1 MNLLT
6 VHTIVKLENEILK
19 SQAVL
24 RKRQVLFSSE
34 GDKLKMQI
42 IRLNGMINAEKAKIK
57 KAGG

>member
-24 RKRQVLFSSE
+24 RKSKVLFSSE
-34 GDKLKMQI
+34 GNKLKMEI
-42 IRLNGMINAEKAKIK
+42 IRLNGKINAEKAKIK
-57 KAGG
+57 AGR

>member
-24 RKRQVLFSSE
+24 RKSKVLFSSE
-34 GDKLKMQI
+34 GDKLKMEI
-42 IRLNGMINAEKAKIK
+42 IRLNGKINAEKAKIK
-57 KAGG
+57 AGG